1 MQGYEREVIDI
12 CKKLN
17 KNIEI
22 YAIIPKMLSKQEY
35 ENLSKD
41 DIDGIRISIESDE
54 MGIYKSF
61 NYEIFE
67 RRNSIVVAF
76 DGNSSVS
83 NLVQEANNGKG
94 KSKIYVNIENSV
106 LADKAR
112 NLGGY
117 VVPFDFSKNLA
128 DIILNDNPEIV

>member
-83 NLVQEANNGKG
+83 NLVQEAKM
-94 KSKIYVNIENSV
+94 VREN
-106 LADKAR
+106 LK
-112 NLGGY
+112 Y
-117 VVPFDFSKNLA
+117 M
-128 DIILNDNPEIV
+128 

>member
-61 NYEIFE
+61 NYEILKE
-67 RRNSIVVAF
+67 
-76 DGNSSVS
+76 
-83 NLVQEANNGKG
+83 E
-94 KSKIYVNIENSV
+94 
-106 LADKAR
+106 
-112 NLGGY
+112 
-117 VVPFDFSKNLA
+117 
-128 DIILNDNPEIV
+128 ILLLLLLMVILLYLI